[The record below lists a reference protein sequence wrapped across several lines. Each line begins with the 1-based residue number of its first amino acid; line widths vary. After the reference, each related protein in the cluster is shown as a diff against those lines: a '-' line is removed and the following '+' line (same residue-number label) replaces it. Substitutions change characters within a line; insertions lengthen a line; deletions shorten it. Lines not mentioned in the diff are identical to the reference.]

1 MHTRFRWLPLP
12 AMYTFIFLLA
22 WQTVATAAPPPV
34 PLPSSV
40 DPGRVEQHFQKPP
53 EPQAKP
59 PITVPEP
66 AEQLPPDQAEAVRFV
81 LSAIEVEGATVYSR
95 EQLLPL
101 WQEFLGKEIS
111 LLQVYR
117 IADAITAKY
126 RNAGYILT
134 QAIVPPQKIEGGIV
148 HIKVIEGYINDVT
161 IQGDVQARPGL
172 FKEWA
177 EKIKA
182 SRPLDNAVLERYT
195 LLANDLAGV
204 KVSSVL
210 KPSATV
216 PGASDLVLAVTTEK
230 VIDANGTVDNRGTKT
245 SGPVQYSAG
254 LTANSP
260 LKLFERTSVNYST
273 TNDFR
278 ALRYFSINH
287 DEILTSEGTKLSLTA
302 SQSRTRPADY
312 LEVYDIEGDSFSS
325 GFTVGYPLLRS
336 RSQNLTLSGGFTLR
350 NSQTDTLGQLQS
362 HDRIR
367 ELVATMNYDL
377 ADTYGGVNM
386 TTLGFYQGM
395 NILNATETGSP
406 NLTRVDGHS
415 DFSKLTAYLS
425 RKQELGHDF
434 SLEVAATGQY
444 SFMSL
449 LSSEEFGYGGSQ
461 FGRAYDSSE
470 ITGDSGVAA
479 RAEFQYTRNPGA
491 LQVRFVQPYVF
502 YDYGAIWNRSAT
514 LPEHQDGAS
523 AGLGLRLAVT
533 DYLNGSVEITKP
545 LTRDVAAELPD
556 DGKEPRIFFTA
567 TARY

>member
-1 MHTRFRWLPLP
+1 MHNRFRWLPLP
-12 AMYTFIFLLA
+12 AMLLLFC
-22 WQTVATAAPPPV
+22 QSVAIAAPPV

-59 PITVPEP
+59 AITVPEP
-66 AEQLPPDQAEAVRFV
+66 AEQLPPDQAEAIRFV

-126 RNAGYILT
+126 RNAGYILS

-148 HIKVIEGYINDVT
+148 HIKVIEGYVSEVVIE
-161 IQGDVQARPGL
+161 GDVQARAGL
-172 FKEWA
+172 FRDWA

-182 SRPLDNAVLERYT
+182 SRPLDNAVLERYS

-204 KVSSVL
+204 KVSTVL
-210 KPSATV
+210 KPSATA
-216 PGASDLVLAVTTEK
+216 PGASDLVLAVTTDK
-230 VIDANGTVDNRGTKT
+230 PINANGAVDNRGTKT

-254 LTANSP
+254 LTANS
-260 LKLFERTSVNYST
+260 LLHLFERTSVNYST
-273 TNDFR
+273 THDFR
-278 ALRYFSINH
+278 ALRYFSVNH
-287 DEILTSEGTKLSLTA
+287 DEVLTSEGTKLSLTA
-302 SQSRTRPADY
+302 SQSLTRPDDY
-312 LEVYDIEGDSFSS
+312 LEEYDIKGDSVSAGFS
-325 GFTVGYPLLRS
+325 VGYPLLRS
-336 RSQNLTLSGGFTLR
+336 RSQNLSLSGGFTLR

-367 ELVATMNYDL
+367 ELVATMSYDL

-386 TTLGFYQGM
+386 ATLGFYQGM
-395 NILNATETGSP
+395 NILNATEPGSP

-425 RKQELGHDF
+425 RKQELSHDF

-444 SFMSL
+444 AFMSL

-470 ITGDSGVAA
+470 ITGDSGMAA
-479 RAEFQYTRNPGA
+479 RAELQYTGRPDA
-491 LQVRFVQPYVF
+491 LQVRYLQPYVF
-502 YDYGAIWNRSAT
+502 YDYGAIWNRSDT
-514 LPEHQDGAS
+514 RPDHQDGAS

-533 DYLNGSVEITKP
+533 DYLSGSVELTKP

>member
-1 MHTRFRWLPLP
+1 MSTRFRWLLVP
-12 AMYTFIFLLA
+12 AMYAFIFLLC
-22 WQTVATAAPPPV
+22 WQTVAIAAPPV

-40 DPGRVEQHFQKPP
+40 DPGRVEQHFQKAP

-59 PITVPEP
+59 AITVPEP

-126 RNAGYILT
+126 RNAGYILS

-148 HIKVIEGYINDVT
+148 HIKVIEGYVNEVVIE
-161 IQGDVQARPGL
+161 GDVQARSGL
-172 FKEWA
+172 FREWA

-182 SRPLDNAVLERYT
+182 SRPLDNAVLERYS

-204 KVSSVL
+204 KVSTVL
-210 KPSATV
+210 KPSATA
-216 PGASDLVLAVTTEK
+216 PGASDLVLAVTTDK
-230 VIDANGTVDNRGTKT
+230 ALGANATVDNRGTKT

-254 LTANSP
+254 LTANS
-260 LKLFERTSVNYST
+260 LLNLFERTSVNYST
-273 TNDFR
+273 TSDFR
-278 ALRYFSINH
+278 ALRYFSVNH
-287 DEILTSEGTKLSLTA
+287 DEVLTSEGTKLSLTA
-302 SQSRTRPADY
+302 SQSLTRPDDY
-312 LEVYDIEGDSFSS
+312 LEVYEIKGDSVSA
-325 GFTVGYPLLRS
+325 GFTVGFPLLRS
-336 RSQNLTLSGGFTLR
+336 RSQNFTLAGGFTLR

-386 TTLGFYQGM
+386 ATLGFYQGM
-395 NILNATETGSP
+395 NILNATEPGSP

-425 RKQELGHDF
+425 RKQELGHNF

-444 SFMSL
+444 AFMSL

-470 ITGDSGVAA
+470 ITGDSGMAA
-479 RAEFQYTRNPGA
+479 RAELQYTGSPDA
-491 LQVRFVQPYVF
+491 LQVRYLQPYLF
-502 YDYGAIWNRSAT
+502 YDYGAIWNRSDT
-514 LPEHQDGAS
+514 RPDHQDGAS

-533 DYLNGSVEITKP
+533 DYLSGSVELTKP